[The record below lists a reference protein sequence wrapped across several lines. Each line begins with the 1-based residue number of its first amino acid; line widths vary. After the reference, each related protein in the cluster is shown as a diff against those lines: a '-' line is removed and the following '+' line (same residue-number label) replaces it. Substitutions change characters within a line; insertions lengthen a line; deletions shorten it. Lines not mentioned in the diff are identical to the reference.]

1 MFYTFFAIAKNA
13 RRKAIDH
20 GSPKKEPDYP
30 SKTYA
35 KKNEAIGQIWGEP
48 CLGSSW
54 TGPRLP
60 FFTTNESLL
69 LIEIKRGGFSN
80 TSTFGYQTTS
90 SKQNMREPSECQGV
104 LEFVGLSWYDVY
116 LLILGVWVS
125 CFYVWCVSHVR
136 FLCGRWDDGRLLHQE
151 ADPAALAQLASQQ
164 GGRSLSGQKVAWHR
178 RCSQM
183 FDCTIWKYVNV
194 L

>member
-1 MFYTFFAIAKNA
+1 MDPQKRNLTTLQK
-13 RRKAIDH
+13 RM
-20 GSPKKEPDYP
+20 PKKTKQSARFGASPALAPVGLGQGYP
-30 SKTYA
+30 SLQRMK
-35 KKNEAIGQIWGEP
+35 P
-48 CLGSSW
+48 
-54 TGPRLP
+54 P
-60 FFTTNESLL
+60 L

-80 TSTFGYQTTS
+80 TSTLGCQTTS

-104 LEFVGLSWYDVY
+104 LEFVGLSW
-116 LLILGVWVS
+116 LILGVWVW